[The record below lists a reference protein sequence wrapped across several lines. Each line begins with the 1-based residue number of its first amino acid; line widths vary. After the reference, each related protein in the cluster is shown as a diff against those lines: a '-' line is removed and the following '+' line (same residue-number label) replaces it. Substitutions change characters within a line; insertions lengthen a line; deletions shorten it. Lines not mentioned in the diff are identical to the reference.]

1 MTTLNEKLANLGT
14 TYNEQGELL
23 PINEELNNYKVVNIK
38 VMDATGIEL
47 YNLHNSEDTKLLQER
62 ESSEDFNTFL
72 FSITLEDNQTHAQ
85 MFVRPDYMD
94 NPAQAVAD
102 NQAQALEYQKTQNGI
117 ELYMWVVFGFGL
129 FAFLSAIF

>member
-1 MTTLNEKLANLGT
+1 MTTLNEKLANLGI
-14 TYNEQGELL
+14 TYNEQDELL
-23 PINEELNNYKVVNIK
+23 PINEELNNCKVVNIK

-47 YNLHNSEDTKLLQER
+47 YNLHNLEDTQLLQER

-85 MFVRPDYMD
+85 MFVRPDYMV

-102 NQAQALEYQKTQNGI
+102 DQAQALEYQKTQHGI
-117 ELYMWVVFGFGL
+117 EMYMWVVFALGL
-129 FAFLSAIF
+129 IPLLHVIF